1 MNYLKLERVKRG
13 LSQQSVADSIGI
25 SRDKYI
31 KFETGEYNILYRLN
45 YIELSNYA
53 DLLGFDSIDEFIV
66 KYEKETNQDHVK
78 DLVKNGLF

>member
-1 MNYLKLERVKRG
+1 MNYLKLERVKRE

-31 KFETGEYNILYRLN
+31 KFETGKYNILHRLN

>member
-31 KFETGEYNILYRLN
+31 KFEKGEYNILYRLN
-45 YIELSNYA
+45 YIELNNYA
-53 DLLGFDSIDEFIV
+53 KLLGFDSIDEFIV
-66 KYEKETNQDHVK
+66 KYEKETNQNYAK

>member
-1 MNYLKLERVKRG
+1 MNYLKLERVKRE

-31 KFETGEYNILYRLN
+31 KFETGKYNILYRLN

-53 DLLGFDSIDEFIV
+53 NLLGFDSIDEFIV